1 MAFSSVLYKNKL
13 NPFASILLEK
23 QEVDLLEKKKKIDQR
38 HSSPSHTEILFLWP
52 VLVYSCR
59 LFEHE
64 LSSSGC
70 LPSLKY

>member
-1 MAFSSVLYKNKL
+1 MTFSLLYKNKL

-23 QEVDLLEKKKKIDQR
+23 QEVDSLEKKKIDQR
-38 HSSPSHTEILFLWP
+38 HGSPSHTEILFLWP

-70 LPSLKY
+70 LPPLKY